1 MALGWRGMVIWK
13 FPRRGYN
20 FRQIWKWL
28 TVQVSELVDSVGF
41 PLDDLI
47 SEVDDQL
54 ASSVSDSAKMVAAR
68 ALVDKFKAML
78 AQVNVLKEYSLA
90 FFYPY

>member
-1 MALGWRGMVIWK
+1 M
-13 FPRRGYN
+13 
-20 FRQIWKWL
+20 
-28 TVQVSELVDSVGF
+28 QVSELVDSVGF

-90 FFYPY
+90 FFLSVLATKYVGFFSKC